1 MKVQINFTTDD
12 ALKKKALQKA
22 KKEGIPLKVVL
33 NFFLKSYC
41 SDDFECGI
49 KYKKKNEIPSREELI
64 HYKKAKEDLANNDV
78 ISGEEAFQ
86 KLGV

>member
-49 KYKKKNEIPSREELI
+49 KYKKKMRFPLVRSSFII
-64 HYKKAKEDLANNDV
+64 KKRKKILR
-78 ISGEEAFQ
+78 ITM
-86 KLGV
+86 